1 MNILNN
7 ASLDWLDFYQILIG
21 SITLI
26 YFGYDKIKKDG
37 WEKVYVFLNS
47 SIFNFIGWGKEQ
59 SVLSLLEKIRI
70 YIIFMGIVSF
80 ILILIIA
87 QFPILNFLSD
97 IVIYI
102 LMFSVFSVMS
112 FSSILNFKEE
122 SIKILKSI
130 SIGALIFIG
139 MLSLG
144 ILLNTHET
152 IEYIRVIS
160 NDRVNLSLTEL
171 YIANFTA
178 LILAAITTSF
188 FIYIMYWCMMGFI
201 PTFLLIFVFLIVKSA
216 YLLDSFTKVKRVGTI
231 LILLNIIGLIINGM
245 YN

>member
-1 MNILNN
+1 
-7 ASLDWLDFYQILIG
+7 
-21 SITLI
+21 
-26 YFGYDKIKKDG
+26 
-37 WEKVYVFLNS
+37 
-47 SIFNFIGWGKEQ
+47 
-59 SVLSLLEKIRI
+59 
-70 YIIFMGIVSF
+70 MGIGSF

-122 SIKILKSI
+122 SIKILKLI

-216 YLLDSFTKVKRVGTI
+216 YLLDSFTKVKGVGTI